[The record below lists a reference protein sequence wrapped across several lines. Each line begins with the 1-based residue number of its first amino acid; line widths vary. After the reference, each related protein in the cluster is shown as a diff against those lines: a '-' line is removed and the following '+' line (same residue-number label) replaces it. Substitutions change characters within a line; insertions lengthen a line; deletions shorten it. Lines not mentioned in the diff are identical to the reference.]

1 MYTYEICLW
10 RNDNKYLLI
19 IITDHYLSCLSS
31 VLILSGEE

>member
-1 MYTYEICLW
+1 MNTYKIYLW

-19 IITDHYLSCLSS
+19 IITDRYLSCLSS